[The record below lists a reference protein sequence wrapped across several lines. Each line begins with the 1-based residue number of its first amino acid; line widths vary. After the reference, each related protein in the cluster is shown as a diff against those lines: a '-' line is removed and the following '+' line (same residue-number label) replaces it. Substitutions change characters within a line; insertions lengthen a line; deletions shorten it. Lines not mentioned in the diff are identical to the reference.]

1 MKYLFSYIVSLLIF
15 TSCPVSGQVTSEG
28 QQQLINDKVNVSGSA
43 VTFFSMEDNRRTL
56 LLRNLRSG
64 NTVSFDNVAGETVL
78 TDKDLYFKDSFKNL
92 IRFSLADN
100 ILDTIKQT
108 DEFHYN
114 NNDDMLYLY
123 SREKQLL
130 EMRRAESLKLVA
142 SYQVIQYSFSDD
154 FKQLLLHRTDGSFQL
169 LDLKNQKK
177 ILVWTPDK
185 PFQSWSK
192 AVWANNKV
200 FVLFSNER
208 EIILQTIGFSD
219 INTEQLF
226 KLPPNEDS
234 WQIDASLNGLRRIND
249 SVWIVGLRQLI
260 ANLDKVKPQVWRGS
274 DK

>member
-1 MKYLFSYIVSLLIF
+1 
-15 TSCPVSGQVTSEG
+15 
-28 QQQLINDKVNVSGSA
+28 
-43 VTFFSMEDNRRTL
+43 
-56 LLRNLRSG
+56 
-64 NTVSFDNVAGETVL
+64 
-78 TDKDLYFKDSFKNL
+78 KDLYFKDSFKNL
-92 IRFSLADN
+92 IRFSLAYN
-100 ILDTIKQT
+100 IIDTIKRT
-108 DEFHYN
+108 DEFSYN
-114 NNDDMLYLY
+114 NNDYLLYLY

-130 EMRRAESLKLVA
+130 EMKRAESLKLVA

-274 DK
+274 DKRIVPNNKKHLKALHPGIITSGDSIVKILPYSDQNIQYYLASNNLKFYSVTESSNHSKIS